1 MTGRLRKSVTIGACL
16 VFIVMTGGPTFTV
29 ETFDPT
35 APTDAISS
43 HLSWSIFI
51 STLRDADDD
60 ADDDAV
66 IFFNQLGQPPLHCC
80 FGGSLHTADV
90 VQHHLGP
97 VRRGGV
103 HTVQLLPGNILWC
116 TDTC

>member
-1 MTGRLRKSVTIGACL
+1 MTGRICKSVTIGTCL
-16 VFIVMTGGPTFTV
+16 YSFTV
-29 ETFDPT
+29 ETYDPT

-51 STLRDADDD
+51 STLRDADADDD

-66 IFFNQLGQPPLHCC
+66 IFFNQLGQPPLQYQT
-80 FGGSLHTADV
+80 GGSLHSADV
-90 VQHHLGP
+90 DQHQLGP

-116 TDTC
+116 PDTC

>member
-1 MTGRLRKSVTIGACL
+1 MI
-16 VFIVMTGGPTFTV
+16 FTV
-29 ETFDPT
+29 ETYNPT

-43 HLSWSIFI
+43 HPSWSIFI

-66 IFFNQLGQPPLHCC
+66 IFFNQLGQPPLQYRT
-80 FGGSLHTADV
+80 GGSLHTADV

-103 HTVQLLPGNILWC
+103 RAVQLLPGNILWC
-116 TDTC
+116 PDTMLM